1 MKYSRRLK
9 YLASGLV
16 LCFFPSLEPLHAQT
30 DVQTTVRDFLQAW
43 YVDRKSPEEL
53 KSYIA
58 KDNGFNL
65 EQSAQ
70 LPTPTR
76 AAAASTDPV
85 NRLFTNAFTKPP
97 LGAELAAPKTL
108 SEVIEY
114 APAKK
119 PGAMASRGQ
128 QSCMT
133 SIEFAVCKPEQL
145 PRGAVLPANKPSG
158 KDPVANYLWH
168 LNQDYKSKLY
178 IVLYSTKGAG
188 LLRETAILYW
198 IQEGN
203 SWKLAAFEGTN
214 W

>member
-1 MKYSRRLK
+1 MRHARRLK
-9 YLASGLV
+9 YLAFGLA
-16 LCFFPSLEPLHAQT
+16 LCFLFPPEPLHAQA

-43 YVDRKSPEEL
+43 YVDRKSPEQL

-65 EQSAQ
+65 AQ
-70 LPTPTR
+70 GAQPSTAR
-76 AAAASTDPV
+76 AASASTDPV
-85 NRLFTNAFTKPP
+85 NRLFMGAFTKGTV
-97 LGAELAAPKTL
+97 GAEFAAPKTL

-119 PGAMASRGQ
+119 STAMASTGQ
-128 QSCMT
+128 QTCLT

-145 PRGAVLPANKPSG
+145 PRGAVLPAKKPSG

-168 LNQDYKSKLY
+168 LNQDYKNRLY

-198 IQEGN
+198 IQEGS

>member
-1 MKYSRRLK
+1 MKHARGLK
-9 YLASGLV
+9 YFASVLV
-16 LCFFPSLEPLHAQT
+16 LCSLLPPQPLHAQA
-30 DVQTTVRDFLQAW
+30 DVQKTVRDFLQAW
-43 YVDRKSPEEL
+43 YVDRQGPEQL

-58 KDNGFNL
+58 KDNGFYL
-65 EQSAQ
+65 AQSAQ
-70 LPTPTR
+70 PSTTR
-76 AAAASTDPV
+76 AATASTDPV
-85 NRLFTNAFTKPP
+85 NRLFTGAFTKGPI
-97 LGAELAAPKTL
+97 GAELGTPKTL

-119 PGAMASRGQ
+119 PAARASTGQ
-128 QSCMT
+128 QTCLT

-145 PRGAVLPANKPSG
+145 PKGAVLPANKPSG
-158 KDPVANYLWH
+158 SDPVANYLWH
-168 LNQDYKSKLY
+168 LNEDYKNKLY

-198 IQEGN
+198 IQEGS

>member
-1 MKYSRRLK
+1 MKQARRLK
-9 YLASGLV
+9 SLASALV
-16 LCFFPSLEPLHAQT
+16 LCFLLPPPPLHAQA
-30 DVQTTVRDFLQAW
+30 DVQKTVRDFLQAW
-43 YVDRKSPEEL
+43 YVDRQSPEQL

-65 EQSAQ
+65 AQ
-70 LPTPTR
+70 NAQPSTAR
-76 AAAASTDPV
+76 AATASIDPV
-85 NRLFTNAFTKPP
+85 NRLFTGAFAKGPTK
-97 LGAELAAPKTL
+97 AELATPKTL

-114 APAKK
+114 APAGK
-119 PGAMASRGQ
+119 PRAKASTGQ
-128 QSCMT
+128 QSCLVT
-133 SIEFAVCKPEQL
+133 IEFAVCKPEQL
-145 PRGAVLPANKPSG
+145 PKGAVLPANKPSG

-168 LNQDYKSKLY
+168 LNQNYKNKLY

-198 IQEGN
+198 IQEGS

>member
-1 MKYSRRLK
+1 MKHARRLK
-9 YLASGLV
+9 YLVSVLV
-16 LCFFPSLEPLHAQT
+16 LSFLLPPQPLHAQA
-30 DVQTTVRDFLQAW
+30 DVQKTVRDFLQAW
-43 YVDRKSPEEL
+43 YVDRQSPEQL

-65 EQSAQ
+65 AQSAQ
-70 LPTPTR
+70 PSTAR
-76 AAAASTDPV
+76 AATALTDPV
-85 NRLFTNAFTKPP
+85 NRLFTGAFTKGPI
-97 LGAELAAPKTL
+97 GAELATPKTL

-119 PGAMASRGQ
+119 PAAMASTGQ
-128 QSCMT
+128 QTCLT

-145 PRGAVLPANKPSG
+145 PKGAVLPANKPSG
-158 KDPVANYLWH
+158 KDPVADYLWH
-168 LNQDYKSKLY
+168 LNQDYKNKLY

-198 IQEGN
+198 IQEGS